1 MVNFLPIVKTLET
14 INISVRGLGQVVVDP
29 ATIVVGNTSVV
40 ARCRIDGVRGW
51 RAIKCYTTS
60 QYCGDESI
68 DSLYPQSLMVYT
80 FRGREE
86 YVDVSIGKWIDGD
99 ALDVVLYR
107 GGCDFV
113 ALSRAFDRMAL
124 AHLQRGAVH
133 CDIKPENII
142 VRPDGEM
149 ELIDASSVGSAA
161 QGNRYGTPKF
171 RHRYRSLRR
180 TDKHTDHYPLSLISA
195 MLAALV
201 HDPYFLHETHAMDE
215 YIADAMRILRD
226 NDDAGHYNI
235 IVAMQTSVMGKIE
248 GIEELFKSV
257 VVADE

>member
-29 ATIVVGNTSVV
+29 ATIVVGNNSVV
-40 ARCRIDGVRGW
+40 ARCRIDGARGW

-80 FRGREE
+80 FSGRKE

-113 ALSRAFDRMAL
+113 VLSRTFDRMAL
-124 AHLQRGAVH
+124 RHLQRGVVH

-142 VRPDGEM
+142 VKPNGEM
-149 ELIDASSVGSAA
+149 VLIDSSTGSS
-161 QGNRYGTPKF
+161 YGTEQF
-171 RHRYRSLRR
+171 RHRHRSLRR
-180 TDKHTDHYPLSLISA
+180 TDKYTDHYPLALIST
-195 MLAALV
+195 MLAALTYEP
-201 HDPYFLHETHAMDE
+201 HFLDVARPTEE

-226 NDDAGHYNI
+226 NDDVGHYNI
-235 IVAMQTSVMGKIE
+235 IVAMQNSVMGKIK